1 MFKKML
7 LLVIIIFLV
16 IFAFFF
22 LGFPK
27 EKEDLFFGV
36 NFSPKHARDMG
47 LDVKEIY
54 LAILN
59 DLKANNIKIAVHWDD
74 IEIEDKEYDFREL
87 DFMVEEAEKKEAN
100 IVLVLGMKTS
110 RWPECHIPYFAKE
123 IEKEKQQKKIL
134 EQIEKIVLRYKDK
147 ENIKAFQVEN
157 EPFFP
162 FGDCPWTDEDF
173 LKEEINLVRGLSN
186 RPIIISETGEFSL
199 WLKAAKL
206 GDIVGVTMYRRVWFN
221 KLKRHI
227 DYPFPAVFYSRK
239 ALLIKWIFNKEVIG
253 VELQMEPWGSTL
265 LYYSPLEEQEKSMNI
280 EQFKKNIRFAK
291 KVGFKEN
298 YLWGVEWWFWMEKKH
313 NNSSFLNEAK
323 KLWK

>member
-1 MFKKML
+1 ML

-47 LDVKEIY
+47 LDVKETY

-298 YLWGVEWWFWMEKKH
+298 YLWGVEWWFWMKKEH
-313 NNSSFLNEAK
+313 NDSSFLNEAK

>member
-280 EQFKKNIRFAK
+280 EQFEKNIRFAK

-298 YLWGVEWWFWMEKKH
+298 YLWGVEWWFWMKKEH
-313 NNSSFLNEAK
+313 NDSSFLNEAK

>member
-1 MFKKML
+1 ML

>member
-298 YLWGVEWWFWMEKKH
+298 YLWGVEWWFWMKKEH
-313 NNSSFLNEAK
+313 NDSSFLNEAK